1 MTFNITATSK
11 VVTISGTYNITKTDS
26 VGTVFIA
33 DDSSAVVFNLPLAS
47 SVIAGTYY
55 TIKKQGGSGTVTID
69 SSGSDTID
77 GSTTAKVIS
86 GSQIWDTYTIASDGV
101 DKWYFLSF
109 GSS

>member
-1 MTFNITATSK
+1 MSFNITATSK
-11 VVTISGTYNITKTDS
+11 VVTISGTYNITKADS

-55 TIKKQGGSGTVTID
+55 TIKKQGGSGTVSING
-69 SSGSDTID
+69 SGSDTID
-77 GSTTAKVIS
+77 GSAAKVIS

-109 GSS
+109 GAS